1 MPYNSL
7 VSRTDTAALVP
18 EEVSSAMLTSLSAQS
33 AVLELG
39 QRIPMSRNQ
48 TRFPVLSALPTAYF
62 VSGDTGLKQT
72 TKAAWDNKYMYVE
85 EIATIVPIPEAVLD
99 DAGYDVWGA
108 IQPLMEAAIA
118 RTLDAAVIFGT
129 NAPTTWATEG
139 NLVGKAVAAGNVV
152 ARGTNNAAAGG
163 IHGDLS
169 DLVGTLEADGYM
181 PNGAVGNVTLKAR
194 LRRRPGDT
202 TGNDPRAA
210 RRHPDAVL
218 RACRACGRPALN
230 AAELLVGDWT
240 KLVVGVRQDM
250 TYKLITEGV
259 ITDNT
264 GAIIY
269 NLPQQDMVGAAA
281 RVPRGLRRVE
291 PDQLPA
297 GHRVGRVRRSRSCV
311 RRLPDDPALAGAS
324 RRA

>member
-1 MPYNSL
+1 
-7 VSRTDTAALVP
+7 VSRSDAAALVP
-18 EEVSSAMLTSLSAQS
+18 EEVSTAMLTSMSAKS
-33 AVLELG
+33 AVLDLG
-39 QRIPMSRNQ
+39 VNIPISRNQ

-99 DAGYDVWGA
+99 DAGFDVWGA
-108 IQPLMEAAIA
+108 IQPLMETAIA

-129 NAPTTWATEG
+129 NAPSTWATEG

-163 IHGDLS
+163 LHGDLS
-169 DLVGTLEADGYM
+169 DLVGTLEEDGYI
-181 PNGAVGNVTLKAR
+181 PNGAIGNVTTRGR
-194 LRRRPGDT
+194 LRKVRATDGQILNLPEDIPTIQYPESLAGLWP
-202 TGNDPRAA
+202 TGT
-210 RRHPDAVL
+210 
-218 RACRACGRPALN
+218 N
-230 AAELLVGDWT
+230 AAEVLAGDFT

-264 GAIIY
+264 GAIVY
-269 NLPQQDMVGAAA
+269 NLPQQDMVALRLVFRAAYA
-281 RVPRGLRRVE
+281 VANPINNQQPTEG
-291 PDQLPA
+291 
-297 GHRVGRVRRSRSCV
+297 SRSPFAV
-311 RRLPDDPALAGAS
+311 LRSPAS
-324 RRA
+324 

>member
-1 MPYNSL
+1 VPYNSL
-7 VSRTDTAALVP
+7 VSRSDAAALVP

-33 AVLELG
+33 AVLDLG
-39 QRIPMSRNQ
+39 TKIPIARNQ

-72 TKAAWDNKYMYVE
+72 TEAAWENKYMYVE

-99 DAGYDVWGA
+99 DAGFDVWGS

-118 RTLDAAVIFGT
+118 RTLDAAVVFGT
-129 NAPTTWATEG
+129 SAPTTWATEG
-139 NLVGKAVAAGNVV
+139 NLVGKAVAAGNVI
-152 ARGTNNAAAGG
+152 ARGTNAAAAGG

-169 DLVGTLEADGYM
+169 DVAGTLEADGFM
-181 PNGAVGNVTLKAR
+181 PDGAIANVTLKAR
-194 LRRRPGDT
+194 LRQVRAT
-202 TGNDPRAA
+202 TGETIPLPEDLPTPRY
-210 RRHPDAVL
+210 VL
-218 RACRACGRPALN
+218 PGLWPTGTN
-230 AAELLVGDWT
+230 AAELVMGDWS

-269 NLPQQDMVGAAA
+269 NLPQQDMVALRLVFRAAYA
-281 RVPRGLRRVE
+281 VANPINYQQGTE
-291 PDQLPA
+291 A
-297 GHRVGRVRRSRSCV
+297 SRSPFAV
-311 RRLPDDPALAGAS
+311 LRSPAS
-324 RRA
+324 

>member
-1 MPYNSL
+1 VPYNSL

-33 AVLELG
+33 VVLEMG

-72 TKAAWDNKYMYVE
+72 TEAAWDNKYMYVE

-99 DAGYDVWGA
+99 DAGFDVWGA

-129 NAPTTWATEG
+129 SAPTTWATEG
-139 NLVGKAVAAGNVV
+139 ALVTDAVAAGNVV
-152 ARGTNNAAAGG
+152 ARGTNAAAAGG

-169 DLVGTLEADGYM
+169 DLLATLELDGYT
-181 PNGAVGNVTLKAR
+181 PNGAVGNISLKGR
-194 LRRRPGDT
+194 LRQVRAT
-202 TGNDPRAA
+202 TGETIPLPADLPMPRY
-210 RRHPDAVL
+210 
-218 RACRACGRPALN
+218 ALPGLWPTGTN

-240 KLVVGVRQDM
+240 NLVVGVRQDM

-259 ITDNT
+259 ITDPDGN
-264 GAIIY
+264 IIY
-269 NLPQQDMVGAAA
+269 NLPQQDMVALRLVFRAAYA
-281 RVPRGLRRVE
+281 VANPINYQQGTEANRYPFAVLRS
-291 PDQLPA
+291 PA
-297 GHRVGRVRRSRSCV
+297 S
-311 RRLPDDPALAGAS
+311 
-324 RRA
+324 

>member
-18 EEVSSAMLTSLSAQS
+18 EEVSSAMLTSLAAQS
-33 AVLELG
+33 VVLELG
-39 QRIPMSRNQ
+39 QKIPMSRNQ

-72 TKAAWDNKYMYVE
+72 TEAAWENKYMYVE

-99 DAGYDVWGA
+99 DAGFDVWA
-108 IQPLMEAAIA
+108 SIQPLMEAAIA

-129 NAPTTWATEG
+129 NAPTTWVTEG
-139 NLVGKAVAAGNVV
+139 ALVTDAVAAGNVV
-152 ARGTNNAAAGG
+152 ARGTNTAANGG

-169 DLVGTLEADGYM
+169 DLLATLELDGYI
-181 PNGAVGNVTLKAR
+181 PNGAVGNVSLKGR
-194 LRRRPGDT
+194 LRQVRAT
-202 TGNDPRAA
+202 TGETIPM
-210 RRHPDAVL
+210 
-218 RACRACGRPALN
+218 PADLPVPTYALPGLWPTGFN

-240 KLVVGVRQDM
+240 NLVVGVRQDM

-269 NLPQQDMVGAAA
+269 NLPQQDMVALRLVFRAAYA
-281 RVPRGLRRVE
+281 VANPINYQQGVE
-291 PDQLPA
+291 
-297 GHRVGRVRRSRSCV
+297 
-311 RRLPDDPALAGAS
+311 AS
-324 RRA
+324 RYPFAVLRSPAS

>member
-7 VSRTDTAALVP
+7 ISRTDAAAMVP
-18 EEVSSAMLTSLSAQS
+18 EEVSRAMLVTLAEQS
-33 AVLELG
+33 AILELAT
-39 QRIPMSRNQ
+39 QIPVARNQ

-72 TKAAWDNKYMYVE
+72 SEAAWDNKYLYIE

-99 DAGYDVWGA
+99 DAGFDVWSSV
-108 IQPLMEAAIA
+108 QPLMESAIA
-118 RTLDAAVIFGT
+118 RTLDAAVVFGT
-129 NAPTTWATEG
+129 SAPATWVTEG
-139 NLVGKAVAAGNVV
+139 NLVADAVAAGNVV

-169 DLVGTLEADGYM
+169 DLVGTLEADGYI
-181 PNGAVGNVTLKAR
+181 PNGAIGNVTLKGR
-194 LRRRPGDT
+194 LRQVRDT
-202 TGNDPRAA
+202 TGQTIALAEDIPTPRY
-210 RRHPDAVL
+210 
-218 RACRACGRPALN
+218 ALPGLWPTGVN
-230 AAELLVGDWT
+230 AAELVIGDFT

-269 NLPQQDMVGAAA
+269 NLPQQDMVA
-281 RVPRGLRRVE
+281 LRLVFR
-291 PDQLPA
+291 A
-297 GHRVGRVRRSRSCV
+297 GYAVSNPINYQQGTE
-311 RRLPDDPALAGAS
+311 AS
-324 RRA
+324 RYPFAVLRSPAA

>member
-1 MPYNSL
+1 
-7 VSRTDTAALVP
+7 
-18 EEVSSAMLTSLSAQS
+18 MLTSLSAQS

-39 QRIPMSRNQ
+39 QRIPVARNQ

-72 TKAAWDNKYMYVE
+72 TEAAWDNKYLYVE

-99 DAGYDVWGA
+99 DAGYDVWGS

-129 NAPTTWATEG
+129 SAPATWATEG
-139 NLVGKAVAAGNVV
+139 NLVGQAVAAGNVV
-152 ARGTNNAAAGG
+152 ARGTATAAEGG
-163 IHGDLS
+163 LHGDLS
-169 DLVGTLEADGYM
+169 ELVGTLEADGFT
-181 PNGAVGNVTLKAR
+181 PNGAVGNITLKAR
-194 LRRRPGDT
+194 LRNVRATDGQTLALPADVPTPNYALAGLWP
-202 TGNDPRAA
+202 TG
-210 RRHPDAVL
+210 L
-218 RACRACGRPALN
+218 S
-230 AAELLVGDWT
+230 AAEMLIGDFT

-269 NLPQQDMVGAAA
+269 NLPQQDMVALRLVFRAGYAVSNPINYQEGTEANRSPFAVLRSPAA
-281 RVPRGLRRVE
+281 
-291 PDQLPA
+291 
-297 GHRVGRVRRSRSCV
+297 
-311 RRLPDDPALAGAS
+311 
-324 RRA
+324 

>member
-18 EEVSSAMLTSLSAQS
+18 EEVSNAMLTSLSAQS

-39 QRIPMSRNQ
+39 QRIPIARNQ

-72 TKAAWDNKYMYVE
+72 TEAAWDNKFMHVE

-99 DAGYDVWGA
+99 DAGFDVWGS

-118 RTLDAAVIFGT
+118 RKLDAAVFFGVD
-129 NAPTTWATEG
+129 APTTWATEG
-139 NLVGKAVAAGNVV
+139 NLVGGAVAAGNVV
-152 ARGTNNAAAGG
+152 TRGTNTAAEGG
-163 IHGDLS
+163 LIGDIS
-169 DLVGTLEADGYM
+169 DLVGTLEMDGYT
-181 PNGAVGNVTLKAR
+181 PNGAVGNVTLRGR
-194 LRRRPGDT
+194 LRQIRDT
-202 TGNDPRAA
+202 TGQSIP
-210 RRHPDAVL
+210 L
-218 RACRACGRPALN
+218 PADLPTPTYSLPGLWPTGVS
-230 AAELLVGDWT
+230 AAELLTGDFT

-264 GAIIY
+264 GAIVY
-269 NLPQQDMVGAAA
+269 NLPQQDMVALRLVFRAAYA
-281 RVPRGLRRVE
+281 VANPVNFQELTEADRYPFAVL
-291 PDQLPA
+291 QSPA
-297 GHRVGRVRRSRSCV
+297 
-311 RRLPDDPALAGAS
+311 A
-324 RRA
+324 

>member
-7 VSRTDTAALVP
+7 VSRSDTAALVP
-18 EEVSSAMLTSLSAQS
+18 EEVSSAMLTSLQAQS

-39 QRIPMSRNQ
+39 QRIPIARNQ

-72 TKAAWDNKYMYVE
+72 TEAAWDNKYMYVE

-99 DAGYDVWGA
+99 DAGFDVWGQ

-118 RTLDAAVIFGT
+118 RTLDAAVVFGT

-152 ARGTNNAAAGG
+152 ARGTNSTANGG
-163 IHGDLS
+163 LHGDIE
-169 DLVGTLEADGYM
+169 DAVATLEADGYV
-181 PNGAVGNVTLKAR
+181 PNGAIGNVSLKAL
-194 LRRRPGDT
+194 LRKVRDADGRKIGLDELDVPTPQFNLPGLWP
-202 TGNDPRAA
+202 TG
-210 RRHPDAVL
+210 L
-218 RACRACGRPALN
+218 S
-230 AAELLVGDWT
+230 AAELLLGDFS

-264 GAIIY
+264 GAIVY
-269 NLPQQDMVGAAA
+269 NLPQQDMVALRLVFRAGYAVANPINYQQGTESARSPFAVLRSPAA
-281 RVPRGLRRVE
+281 
-291 PDQLPA
+291 
-297 GHRVGRVRRSRSCV
+297 
-311 RRLPDDPALAGAS
+311 
-324 RRA
+324 

>member
-33 AVLELG
+33 VVLELG

-72 TKAAWDNKYMYVE
+72 TEAAWDNKYMYVE

-99 DAGYDVWGA
+99 DAGFDVWGS

-129 NAPTTWATEG
+129 NAPTTWVTEG
-139 NLVGKAVAAGNVV
+139 ALVTDAVAAGNVV

-169 DLVGTLEADGYM
+169 DLLATLELDGYI
-181 PNGAVGNVTLKAR
+181 PNGSVGNVSLKGR
-194 LRRRPGDT
+194 LRQVRAT
-202 TGNDPRAA
+202 TGETIPLPADLPAPRYGL
-210 RRHPDAVL
+210 PGLWPTGV
-218 RACRACGRPALN
+218 N
-230 AAELLVGDWT
+230 AAELLVGDFT
-240 KLVVGVRQDM
+240 NLVVGVRQDM

-259 ITDNT
+259 ITDQDAN
-264 GAIIY
+264 IIY
-269 NLPQQDMVGAAA
+269 NLPQMDMVALRLVFRAAYA
-281 RVPRGLRRVE
+281 VANPINYQQGTEANRYPFAVLRS
-291 PDQLPA
+291 PA
-297 GHRVGRVRRSRSCV
+297 
-311 RRLPDDPALAGAS
+311 
-324 RRA
+324 